1 MCKKMIIKTVSV
13 FHKEVKIVY
22 NLLFTEA
29 FYSLECYIEGKDK
42 EEIVNYSI
50 AKNITDDEG
59 EAEFFFKYMIKGK
72 VLPIHIKD
80 VAQDYFR
87 V

>member
-1 MCKKMIIKTVSV
+1 MVVRTALV
-13 FHKEVKIVY
+13 FHKEEKVVY
-22 NLLFTEA
+22 NLIFKDA
-29 FYSLECYIEGKDK
+29 FYSLGCYIEGKDK
-42 EEIVNYSI
+42 EELLNYSI
-50 AKNITDDEG
+50 AENITDDEG
-59 EAEFFFKYMIKGK
+59 EAEFFLKSIIKGK